1 MDKTNVSTRNVATS
15 VRRNPQLRGWKL
27 DWHGEDAKRTTNLYL
42 VDGTWQP
49 LGCMDQ
55 GCEFVLPGGFSA
67 SLTELGAKS
76 LRDYFGREAQLTSEL
91 VRGETVPVII
101 DHDGNR
107 YELAAA

>member
-1 MDKTNVSTRNVATS
+1 MDKTNVSTGNVATS
-15 VRRNPQLRGWKL
+15 VRRNLQLRGWKL

-49 LGCMDQ
+49 LGCREQ

-67 SLTELGAKS
+67 CLTDLGAKT
-76 LRDYFGREAQLTSEL
+76 LRDYFGREARLTSQL
-91 VRGETVPVII
+91 ICGEPTPVVI

-107 YELAAA
+107 YELVAA